1 MKKTGRILIELL
13 FADAVIVLKMIESK
27 LDKKLKETFPKNLK
41 TISGKVEQQN
51 NTCKKMA

>member
-1 MKKTGRILIELL
+1 MIELL

>member
-13 FADAVIVLKMIESK
+13 FAEVVIVLKMIESM